1 MPKERVADKERDFVM
16 NRITRFAISAVT
28 SILCWL
34 FFSFTSDLYMYTDN
48 VGVAIVLDGY
58 FANPLSQYQ
67 HPLFCLLVN
76 LLSRILPFADMYTV
90 TVHILI
96 FLGLFILT
104 YLLLGRIKNT
114 GKWSLDEYLLLMITI
129 LFCIFVSAG
138 LNIWRANYTIQAG
151 SVLFT
156 GWLILAVVD
165 KRRLV
170 VIGTTIISFGYM
182 MRKEAGLIFVPFI
195 ILVVL
200 TEFVS
205 GKKIRS
211 IASRYL
217 PACIVLILLMS
228 SQAMVDHIE
237 PFAEAKQYNDARTA
251 LVDFPVKNWNET
263 EFVNINK
270 VDYNAATNW
279 LFSDTE
285 IINADL
291 LSEMASAASKN
302 QYDYSLGGLRSAF
315 HEMLRV
321 AGKTDV
327 YMSVMVILCIL
338 AALWN
343 AVFQRSCWL
352 KEIAVSAVLGAFLI
366 LLYFTFRGRAPL
378 RVWQPVL
385 FASMYVELVVVLKG
399 RIWIG
404 RSVPLLLLCIILYY
418 SAGQVIAHADFHS
431 FRTTLTARIG
441 VDDSA
446 YEATFTD
453 DALYIWPNWH
463 ATIPEHFGDM
473 GKLATR
479 RVMEH
484 NIALGDWTSGQPYY
498 TEFLK
503 RIGHENPIRD
513 LVEGKNTYIMSDS
526 DYILDFLRF
535 HYGDDIELVK
545 SGEVNGTTAYRVE
558 RAS

>member
-1 MPKERVADKERDFVM
+1 MM
-16 NRITRFAISAVT
+16 RITRLAISAAT
-28 SILCWL
+28 AIFCWL
-34 FFSFTSDLYMYTDN
+34 FFSFTSDIYMYTDN
-48 VGVAIVLDGY
+48 VGVAVILDGY

-76 LLSRILPFADMYTV
+76 LFSRLIPSVDMYTV
-90 TVHILI
+90 TAHILI
-96 FLGLFILT
+96 FLVLFFLS
-104 YLLLGRIKNT
+104 YLLLGKLK
-114 GKWSLDEYLLLMITI
+114 GGQLSKWSLDDYLILMIVI
-129 LFCIFVSAG
+129 LFCIFLSAG

-156 GWLILAVVD
+156 GWLILALED
-165 KRRLV
+165 RRRWT
-170 VIGTTIISFGYM
+170 VIGTVFIAFGYM
-182 MRKEAGLIFVPFI
+182 MRKEAGMIFVPFI
-195 ILVVL
+195 ILVLLVEIIC
-200 TEFVS
+200 TE
-205 GKKIRS
+205 KKRNIV
-211 IASRYL
+211 SRYL
-217 PACIVLILLMS
+217 PACIVMILLMT
-228 SQAMVDHIE
+228 SQAVVNHIE
-237 PFAEAKQYNDARTA
+237 PFADAKRYNDARTD
-251 LVDFPVKNWNET
+251 LVDFPVKNWSEDLS
-263 EFVNINK
+263 VNRE
-270 VDYNAATNW
+270 DYIAATNW
-279 LFSDTE
+279 LLSDTE
-285 IINADL
+285 IMNTDL
-291 LSEMASAASKN
+291 LSDMAAAGSKN
-302 QYDYSLGGLRSAF
+302 QYEYTLSGLRSALQN
-315 HEMLRV
+315 MKSV
-321 AGKTDV
+321 AGRTDV
-327 YMSVMVILCIL
+327 YMSVMVVLCIL

-343 AVFQRSCWL
+343 AVFQRSWWL
-352 KEIAVSAVLGAFLI
+352 KGIAVSAVLGAFLI

-418 SAGQVIAHADFHS
+418 SAGQVIAHADFHE

-446 YEATFTD
+446 YEATFTN

-545 SGEVNGTTAYRVE
+545 SGEVNGTVAYRVE
-558 RAS
+558 RSNAV